1 MQPKICETHIL
12 EDTLPGGTLSESIE
26 HIPVSFLSRID
37 FKYVYPH
44 VLYFSRNNAIRIFHV
59 FVFAILRPC
68 VGLYRRIDSPPML
81 HKSLS
86 AFECARAY
94 NNDESL
100 RNQLQI
106 NSESATGSHFLW
118 SIRSLSV
125 MAETP
130 SAEIR
135 LPECQKKKSRAVLS

>member
-59 FVFAILRPC
+59 FVFCNFAAVCRFI
-68 VGLYRRIDSPPML
+68 
-81 HKSLS
+81 S
-86 AFECARAY
+86 AHRFPAY
-94 NNDESL
+94 
-100 RNQLQI
+100 
-106 NSESATGSHFLW
+106 A
-118 SIRSLSV
+118 
-125 MAETP
+125 A
-130 SAEIR
+130 
-135 LPECQKKKSRAVLS
+135 

>member
-1 MQPKICETHIL
+1 M
-12 EDTLPGGTLSESIE
+12 PGGMLSESIE

-44 VLYFSRNNAIRIFHV
+44 ILYFSRNNAIRIFHV

-68 VGLYRRIDSPPML
+68 VGLYRRIDSRPML

-86 AFECARAY
+86 AFERARAY

-106 NSESATGSHFLW
+106 NFESATGSHFLW
-118 SIRSLSV
+118 SDPFFIGYGRNSVGRNSASRVPKKNQEPYLRLWFLSYNTATTISL
-125 MAETP
+125 
-130 SAEIR
+130 
-135 LPECQKKKSRAVLS
+135 